1 MSPVFLEMIYMLPEH
16 NKLVQVMMFK
26 LEDEAPNY
34 PKSQEFVDTIKNSLQ
49 GKVLNYRI
57 IKEEFIDSE
66 KYRDIVSEEED
77 NITVH

>member
-16 NKLVQVMMFK
+16 DKLVQVMMFK

-34 PKSQEFVDTIKNSLQ
+34 PKSQKFVDIIRNSLQ

-77 NITVH
+77 NTTIH